1 MSRTRWSDADIIYMT
16 MGFLV
21 LMMILLP
28 SWKECSLF
36 PDSVNS
42 PVVSDNIMLI
52 LSLQYFGFSIQ
63 PENILRTHSIVIIKR
78 AWTHSKHT
86 LRIQALWCHWQGS
99 NGLGNSLKFTVHREL
114 GLHCLLYDAFKR
126 RAKLSNLDPG
136 PLPLWRGNDPKGIPC
151 PLTRMAIFLA
161 GRFLFAVEKPAL
173 ETLRGLELS
182 GPWTATV
189 QVKLATWLPI
199 TCWPTV
205 WIRPVLNPWNPTDS
219 RRDFWWHK
227 RGTFDLAKL
236 VTDGVLDPPGLM
248 GNTQDGTAP
257 FHFSISCSSKN
268 ELQVRKDNWNP
279 VSNTFKKEE
288 NQTCQLPKFIPNAT
302 GAGTTVV
309 EPTGFMSELLESE
322 QMPQEETVEGVQ
334 LKRIGVQLK
343 RIINKQQPYRVLQS
357 PLIC

>member
-1 MSRTRWSDADIIYMT
+1 MLSNAAPNLAIW
-16 MGFLV
+16 
-21 LMMILLP
+21 ILGP
-28 SWKECSLF
+28 SLF
-36 PDSVNS
+36 EEATTQREFRAHWRGWQFFWLGGFYLQLKNQ
-42 PVVSDNIMLI
+42 
-52 LSLQYFGFSIQ
+52 LSKLFEVWNF
-63 PENILRTHSIVIIKR
+63 
-78 AWTHSKHT
+78 
-86 LRIQALWCHWQGS
+86 QG
-99 NGLGNSLKFTVHREL
+99 HE
-114 GLHCLLYDAFKR
+114 
-126 RAKLSNLDPG
+126 
-136 PLPLWRGNDPKGIPC
+136 LPLYKSSWQLGSQ
-151 PLTRMAIFLA
+151 F
-161 GRFLFAVEKPAL
+161 
-173 ETLRGLELS
+173 
-182 GPWTATV
+182 
-189 QVKLATWLPI
+189 
-199 TCWPTV
+199 TCRPTV

-219 RRDFWWHK
+219 RRDSWWHK